1 VKYMVFGWGKKKLEE
16 NEINVIPKEKHILLS
31 DVSDILEEISSV
43 RTKTIMAEVKTFR
56 NKIDSNRK
64 TLLKITKELAGD
76 TLNTEEIDH
85 HLRRLVDRGKSDV
98 LTIIKKECTKN
109 LIEINSFDDV
119 KAFSETVTKMLKRV
133 GDSLGRHSNVI
144 HIFAKKYAKR
154 LKDDLR
160 VMQSDNKEISVLVT
174 NHIDLEN
181 KIEKITESIIE
192 YEQFQESLV
201 VLHDRKESTKKNIQK
216 LIEMNKNIIDEIETL
231 KNSKE
236 YTAYLKIKEEIN
248 SFLSVRLEIKN
259 QIDSQFAN
267 ISRPM
272 NKYIY
277 ISSLDKLQ
285 KKLLENLINNP
296 IDVLTDENKDGII
309 QILEA
314 VIKNVKSES
323 ISVKNIEKSL
333 NQLNQTISL
342 VDEFID
348 KINKC
353 SQSKID
359 AENRLSVFNYANL
372 EKKELDLSKNKNNTS
387 DIESKLESFD
397 LETDS
402 ITESMSESIKLI
414 ESTLN
419 QISAVH
425 YVIALE

>member
-1 VKYMVFGWGKKKLEE
+1 MVFGWGKKKLEE

-98 LTIIKKECTKN
+98 LSIIKKECIKN

-181 KIEKITESIIE
+181 KVEKITESVIE
-192 YEQFQESLV
+192 YEQFQESLSTLDV
-201 VLHDRKESTKKNIQK
+201 RKDNAEKNIQK

-248 SFLSVRLEIKN
+248 SFPSVRLEIKN

-277 ISSLDKLQ
+277 ISALDKLQ

-296 IDVLTDENKDGII
+296 IDVLTDENKDEII

-414 ESTLN
+414 ELTLN

>member
-1 VKYMVFGWGKKKLEE
+1 MVFGWGKKKLEE

-64 TLLKITKELAGD
+64 TLLKITKELDGD

-98 LTIIKKECTKN
+98 LSIIKKECIKN

-133 GDSLGRHSNVI
+133 GDSLGRQSNVI

-181 KIEKITESIIE
+181 KVEKITESITE

-201 VLHDRKESTKKNIQK
+201 ALDVRKDNAEKNIQK
-216 LIEMNKNIIDEIETL
+216 LTEMNKNIIDEIETL

-248 SFLSVRLEIKN
+248 SFPSVRLEIKN

-277 ISSLDKLQ
+277 ISSLDKPQ

-296 IDVLTDENKDGII
+296 IDVLTDENKDEII

-342 VDEFID
+342 VGTFID

-359 AENRLSVFNYANL
+359 AENRLSIFNYANL
-372 EKKELDLSKNKNNTS
+372 EKLELDLSKSKNNKNDT
-387 DIESKLESFD
+387 ESELESIE
-397 LETDS
+397 LERDS

-414 ESTLN
+414 ESSLN
-419 QISAVH
+419 QISAIH
-425 YVIALE
+425 YVIELE

>member
-1 VKYMVFGWGKKKLEE
+1 MVFGWGKKKLDE
-16 NEINVIPKEKHILLS
+16 NEINVVPKEKHIILS
-31 DVSDILEEISSV
+31 DVSNILEEISSV

-64 TLLKITKELAGD
+64 TLLKITKELDGD
-76 TLNTEEIDH
+76 TLNTEAIDH

-98 LTIIKKECTKN
+98 LSIIKKECTKN

-181 KIEKITESIIE
+181 EVEKITENIIE

-201 VLHDRKESTKKNIQK
+201 ALDGRKDNAEKNIQN
-216 LIEMNKNIIDEIETL
+216 LIEMKNNIIDEIETL

-248 SFLSVRLEIKN
+248 SFLSVKLEIKN

-277 ISSLDKLQ
+277 ISALDKLQ

-296 IDVLTDENKDGII
+296 IDVLTDENKDEII

-353 SQSKID
+353 GQSKID
-359 AENRLSVFNYANL
+359 AENRLSVFNYTNL

-387 DIESKLESFD
+387 DIESELESFD
-397 LETDS
+397 LERDS
-402 ITESMSESIKLI
+402 IDESMSESIKSI
-414 ESTLN
+414 QSTLN
-419 QISAVH
+419 HISAVH
-425 YVIALE
+425 YNIELE

>member
-1 VKYMVFGWGKKKLEE
+1 MVFGWGKKKLEE

-64 TLLKITKELAGD
+64 TLLKITKELDGD

-98 LTIIKKECTKN
+98 LSIIKKECIKN

-133 GDSLGRHSNVI
+133 GDSLGRQSNVI

-181 KIEKITESIIE
+181 EVEKITENIIE

-201 VLHDRKESTKKNIQK
+201 ALDGRKDNAEKNIQN
-216 LIEMNKNIIDEIETL
+216 LIEMKNNIIDEIETL

-248 SFLSVRLEIKN
+248 SFPSVRLEIKN

-277 ISSLDKLQ
+277 ISSLDKPQ

-296 IDVLTDENKDGII
+296 IDVLTDENKDEII

-342 VDEFID
+342 VGTFID

-359 AENRLSVFNYANL
+359 AENRLSIFNYANL
-372 EKKELDLSKNKNNTS
+372 EKLELDLSKSKNNKNDT
-387 DIESKLESFD
+387 ESELESIE
-397 LETDS
+397 LERDS
-402 ITESMSESIKLI
+402 ITESMSKSIKLI
-414 ESTLN
+414 ELTLN
-419 QISAVH
+419 QISAIH
-425 YVIALE
+425 YVIELE

>member
-1 VKYMVFGWGKKKLEE
+1 MVFGWGKKKLEE

-64 TLLKITKELAGD
+64 TLLKITKELDGD

-98 LTIIKKECTKN
+98 LSIIKKECIKN

-133 GDSLGRHSNVI
+133 GDSLGRQSNVI

-181 KIEKITESIIE
+181 KVEKITESITE

-201 VLHDRKESTKKNIQK
+201 ALDVRKDNAEKNIQK
-216 LIEMNKNIIDEIETL
+216 LTEMNKNIIDEIETL

-248 SFLSVRLEIKN
+248 SFPSVRLEIKN
-259 QIDSQFAN
+259 QIDSQFTN

-277 ISSLDKLQ
+277 ISSLDKPQ

-296 IDVLTDENKDGII
+296 IDVLTDENKDEII

-342 VDEFID
+342 VGTFID

-359 AENRLSVFNYANL
+359 AENRLSIFNYANL
-372 EKKELDLSKNKNNTS
+372 EKLELDLSKSKNNKNDT
-387 DIESKLESFD
+387 ESELESVE
-397 LETDS
+397 LERDS

-414 ESTLN
+414 ESALN
-419 QISAVH
+419 QISAIH
-425 YVIALE
+425 YVIELE

>member
-1 VKYMVFGWGKKKLEE
+1 MVFGWGKKKLEE

-64 TLLKITKELAGD
+64 TLLKITKELDGD

-98 LTIIKKECTKN
+98 LSIIKKECIKN

-133 GDSLGRHSNVI
+133 GDSLGRQSNVI

-181 KIEKITESIIE
+181 KVEKITENIIE

-201 VLHDRKESTKKNIQK
+201 VLHDRKESTQKNIQK
-216 LIEMNKNIIDEIETL
+216 LTEMNKNIIDEIETL

-277 ISSLDKLQ
+277 ISSLDKPQ

-296 IDVLTDENKDGII
+296 IDVLTDENKDEII

-342 VDEFID
+342 VGTFID

-359 AENRLSVFNYANL
+359 AENRLSIFNYANL
-372 EKKELDLSKNKNNTS
+372 EKLELDLSKSKNNKNDT
-387 DIESKLESFD
+387 ESELESIE
-397 LETDS
+397 LERDS

-414 ESTLN
+414 ESALN
-419 QISAVH
+419 QISAIH
-425 YVIALE
+425 YVIELE

>member
-1 VKYMVFGWGKKKLEE
+1 MVFGWGKKKLEE

-43 RTKTIMAEVKTFR
+43 RTKTIMVEVKTFR

-64 TLLKITKELAGD
+64 TLLKITKELDGD

-119 KAFSETVTKMLKRV
+119 KVLSETITKMLKRV
-133 GDSLGRHSNVI
+133 GDSLGRHTNVI

-181 KIEKITESIIE
+181 KVEKITENIIE

-201 VLHDRKESTKKNIQK
+201 VLHDRKENTQKNIQK

-359 AENRLSVFNYANL
+359 AENRLSIFNYANL
-372 EKKELDLSKNKNNTS
+372 EKLELDLSKSKNNKNDT
-387 DIESKLESFD
+387 ESELESID

-402 ITESMSESIKLI
+402 IAESMSESIKSI
-414 ESTLN
+414 QSTLN
-419 QISAVH
+419 HISAIH

>member
-1 VKYMVFGWGKKKLEE
+1 MVFGWGKKKLEE

-98 LTIIKKECTKN
+98 LSIIKKECTKN

-119 KAFSETVTKMLKRV
+119 KVFSETVTKMLKRV

-181 KIEKITESIIE
+181 KVEKITENIIE

-201 VLHDRKESTKKNIQK
+201 VLHDRKENTQKNIQK

-248 SFLSVRLEIKN
+248 SFHSIRLEIKN

-277 ISSLDKLQ
+277 ISSLDKPQ

-296 IDVLTDENKDGII
+296 IDVLTDENNDAVI

-342 VDEFID
+342 ISIFID

-359 AENRLSVFNYANL
+359 AENRLSIFNYANL
-372 EKKELDLSKNKNNTS
+372 EKLELDLSKSKNNKNDT
-387 DIESKLESFD
+387 ESELESIE
-397 LETDS
+397 LERDS

-414 ESTLN
+414 ELTLN
-419 QISAVH
+419 QISAIH
-425 YVIALE
+425 YVIELE

>member
-1 VKYMVFGWGKKKLEE
+1 MVFGWGKKKLEE
-16 NEINVIPKEKHILLS
+16 NEINVISKEKHILLS

-64 TLLKITKELAGD
+64 TLLKITKELDAD
-76 TLNTEEIDH
+76 PLNTEEIDH

-98 LTIIKKECTKN
+98 LSIIKKECTKN

-119 KAFSETVTKMLKRV
+119 KVLSETVTKMLKRV
-133 GDSLGRHSNVI
+133 GDSLGRHTNVI

-181 KIEKITESIIE
+181 KVEKITENIIE

-201 VLHDRKESTKKNIQK
+201 ILHNRKENTKKNIQK

-236 YTAYLKIKEEIN
+236 YTACLKIKEEIN

-277 ISSLDKLQ
+277 ISSLDKSQ

-314 VIKNVKSES
+314 VIKNVNSES

-359 AENRLSVFNYANL
+359 AENRLSIFNYANL
-372 EKKELDLSKNKNNTS
+372 EKLELDLSKSKNNKNDT
-387 DIESKLESFD
+387 ESELESFD

-402 ITESMSESIKLI
+402 IAESMSESIKLI

-419 QISAVH
+419 QISAIH

>member
-1 VKYMVFGWGKKKLEE
+1 MVFGWGKKKLEE

-31 DVSDILEEISSV
+31 DVSDILVEISSV

-64 TLLKITKELAGD
+64 TLLKITKELDGD

-98 LTIIKKECTKN
+98 LSIIKKECTKN

-119 KAFSETVTKMLKRV
+119 KVFSETVTKMLKRV
-133 GDSLGRHSNVI
+133 GDSLGRHTNVI

-181 KIEKITESIIE
+181 KVEKITENIIE

-201 VLHDRKESTKKNIQK
+201 VLHDRKENTQKNIQK

-359 AENRLSVFNYANL
+359 AENRLSIFNYANL
-372 EKKELDLSKNKNNTS
+372 EKLELDLSKSKNNKNDT
-387 DIESKLESFD
+387 ESELESID

-402 ITESMSESIKLI
+402 IAESMSESIKLI
-414 ESTLN
+414 ESILN
-419 QISAVH
+419 QISAIH

>member
-1 VKYMVFGWGKKKLEE
+1 MVFGWGKKKLDE
-16 NEINVIPKEKHILLS
+16 NEINVVPKEKHILLS
-31 DVSDILEEISSV
+31 DISNILEEISSV

-64 TLLKITKELAGD
+64 TLLKITKELDGD

-98 LTIIKKECTKN
+98 LSIIKKECTKN

-174 NHIDLEN
+174 NHVDLEN
-181 KIEKITESIIE
+181 KIEKITESVIE
-192 YEQFQESLV
+192 YEQFQESLSTLDV
-201 VLHDRKESTKKNIQK
+201 RKDNAEKNIQK
-216 LIEMNKNIIDEIETL
+216 FIEMNKNIIDEIETL

-348 KINKC
+348 KINNC

-387 DIESKLESFD
+387 ETESELESF
-397 LETDS
+397 EFETGSITDS
-402 ITESMSESIKLI
+402 MSKSIKSIESI
-414 ESTLN
+414 LN

>member
-1 VKYMVFGWGKKKLEE
+1 MVFGWGKKKLEE

-64 TLLKITKELAGD
+64 TLLKITKELDGD

-98 LTIIKKECTKN
+98 LSIIKKECTKN

-133 GDSLGRHSNVI
+133 GDSLGRQSNVI

-181 KIEKITESIIE
+181 KVEKITENIIE

-201 VLHDRKESTKKNIQK
+201 ALDVRKDNAEKNIQK
-216 LIEMNKNIIDEIETL
+216 LTEMNKNIIDEIETL

-248 SFLSVRLEIKN
+248 SFPSVRLEIKN

-277 ISSLDKLQ
+277 ISSLDKPQ

-296 IDVLTDENKDGII
+296 IDVLTDENKDEII

-342 VDEFID
+342 VGTFID

-359 AENRLSVFNYANL
+359 AENRLSIFNYANL
-372 EKKELDLSKNKNNTS
+372 EKLELDLSKSKNNKNDT
-387 DIESKLESFD
+387 ESELESIE
-397 LETDS
+397 LERDS
-402 ITESMSESIKLI
+402 ITESMSKSIKLI
-414 ESTLN
+414 ELTLN
-419 QISAVH
+419 QISAIH
-425 YVIALE
+425 YVIELE

>member
-1 VKYMVFGWGKKKLEE
+1 MVFGWGKKKLDE
-16 NEINVIPKEKHILLS
+16 NEINVVPKEKHIILS
-31 DVSDILEEISSV
+31 DVSNILEEISSV

-64 TLLKITKELAGD
+64 TLLKITKELDGD

-98 LTIIKKECTKN
+98 LSIIKKECTKN

-181 KIEKITESIIE
+181 KVEKITENIIE

-201 VLHDRKESTKKNIQK
+201 VLHDRKENTQKNIQK
-216 LIEMNKNIIDEIETL
+216 LTEMNKNIIDEIETL

-248 SFLSVRLEIKN
+248 SFPSVRLEIKN

-277 ISSLDKLQ
+277 ISSLDKPQ

-296 IDVLTDENKDGII
+296 IDVLTDENKDEII

-353 SQSKID
+353 GQSKID

-387 DIESKLESFD
+387 DTESELESFD

-425 YVIALE
+425 YVIELE

>member
-1 VKYMVFGWGKKKLEE
+1 MVFGWGKKKLDE
-16 NEINVIPKEKHILLS
+16 NEINVVPKEKHILLS
-31 DVSDILEEISSV
+31 DVSNILEEISSV

-64 TLLKITKELAGD
+64 TLLKITKELDGD
-76 TLNTEEIDH
+76 TLNTEAIDH

-98 LTIIKKECTKN
+98 LSIIKKECTKN

-181 KIEKITESIIE
+181 KVEKITESIVE
-192 YEQFQESLV
+192 YEQFQKSLSTLYV
-201 VLHDRKESTKKNIQK
+201 RKDNAEKNIQK

-248 SFLSVRLEIKN
+248 SFHSIRLEIKN

-277 ISSLDKLQ
+277 ISALDKLQ

-296 IDVLTDENKDGII
+296 IDVLTDENKDEII

-353 SQSKID
+353 GQSKID

-372 EKKELDLSKNKNNTS
+372 EKLELDLSKSKNNKNDT
-387 DIESKLESFD
+387 ESELESID

-402 ITESMSESIKLI
+402 IAESMSESIKSI
-414 ESTLN
+414 QSTLN
-419 QISAVH
+419 HISAIH

>member
-1 VKYMVFGWGKKKLEE
+1 MVFGWGKKKLDE
-16 NEINVIPKEKHILLS
+16 NEINVVSKEKHILLS
-31 DVSDILEEISSV
+31 DISNILEEISSV

-64 TLLKITKELAGD
+64 TLLKITKELDGD

-181 KIEKITESIIE
+181 KIEKITESVIE
-192 YEQFQESLV
+192 YEQFQESLSTLDV
-201 VLHDRKESTKKNIQK
+201 RKDNAEKNIQK

-248 SFLSVRLEIKN
+248 SFHSIRLEIKN

-272 NKYIY
+272 NKYVY

-348 KINKC
+348 KINNC

-387 DIESKLESFD
+387 ETESELESF
-397 LETDS
+397 EFETGSITDS
-402 ITESMSESIKLI
+402 MSKSIKSIESI
-414 ESTLN
+414 LN

>member
-1 VKYMVFGWGKKKLEE
+1 MVFGWGKKKLDE
-16 NEINVIPKEKHILLS
+16 NEINVGPKEKHIQLS

-64 TLLKITKELAGD
+64 TLLRITKELDGD

-98 LTIIKKECTKN
+98 LSIIKKECTKN

-160 VMQSDNKEISVLVT
+160 VMQSDNKEISALVT

-181 KIEKITESIIE
+181 EVEKITENIIE

-201 VLHDRKESTKKNIQK
+201 ELDGRKDNAEKNIQN
-216 LIEMNKNIIDEIETL
+216 LIEMKNNIIDEIETL

-248 SFLSVRLEIKN
+248 SFLSVKLEIKN

-277 ISSLDKLQ
+277 ISALDKLQ

-296 IDVLTDENKDGII
+296 IDVLTDENKDEII

-353 SQSKID
+353 GQSKID
-359 AENRLSVFNYANL
+359 AENRLSVFNYTNL

-387 DIESKLESFD
+387 DIESELESFD

-425 YVIALE
+425 YVIELE

>member
-1 VKYMVFGWGKKKLEE
+1 MVFGWGKKKLEE

-31 DVSDILEEISSV
+31 DVSDILEGISSV

-109 LIEINSFDDV
+109 LMEINSFDDV

-248 SFLSVRLEIKN
+248 SFHSIRLEIKN

-333 NQLNQTISL
+333 NQLSQTISL

-372 EKKELDLSKNKNNTS
+372 EKKELDLTKNKNNKNDT
-387 DIESKLESFD
+387 ESELESFD
-397 LETDS
+397 LERDS
-402 ITESMSESIKLI
+402 ITESMSESIKSI
-414 ESTLN
+414 QSTLN
-419 QISAVH
+419 QISAIH

>member
-1 VKYMVFGWGKKKLEE
+1 MVFGWGKKKLEE

-64 TLLKITKELAGD
+64 TLLKITKELDGD

-98 LTIIKKECTKN
+98 LSIIKKECTKN

-181 KIEKITESIIE
+181 EVEKITENIIE

-201 VLHDRKESTKKNIQK
+201 ALDGRKDNAEKNIQN
-216 LIEMNKNIIDEIETL
+216 LIEMKNNIIDEIETL

-277 ISSLDKLQ
+277 ISALDKLQ

-353 SQSKID
+353 GQSKID

-372 EKKELDLSKNKNNTS
+372 EKKELDLSKNKNNKNDT
-387 DIESKLESFD
+387 ESELESID
-397 LETDS
+397 LERDS
-402 ITESMSESIKLI
+402 IDDSMSESIKSI
-414 ESTLN
+414 QSTLN
-419 QISAVH
+419 HISAVH
-425 YVIALE
+425 YNIELE

>member
-1 VKYMVFGWGKKKLEE
+1 MVFGWGKKKLEE
-16 NEINVIPKEKHILLS
+16 NEINVIPKEKYILLS
-31 DVSDILEEISSV
+31 DVPDILKEIHSV
-43 RTKTIMAEVKTFR
+43 RDKTIMAEVKTFR
-56 NKIDSNRK
+56 NKINSNRE
-64 TLLKITKELAGD
+64 TLLKITKELGGD

-98 LTIIKKECTKN
+98 LSIIKKECTKN

-119 KAFSETVTKMLKRV
+119 KTFSETVTKMLKRV
-133 GDSLGRHSNVI
+133 GDSLGRQSNVI

-160 VMQSDNKEISVLVT
+160 VMQSDNKEISALVT

-181 KIEKITESIIE
+181 KVEEVAESIAE
-192 YEQFQESLV
+192 YDQFQKSLI
-201 VLHDRKESTKKNIQK
+201 VLDDREENAKKNIQK
-216 LIEMNKNIIDEIETL
+216 LIEMKKNIIDGIETL

-248 SFLSVRLEIKN
+248 SLLSDKLEIKN
-259 QIDSQFAN
+259 QIDLQFAN

-272 NKYIY
+272 NKYVY
-277 ISSLDKLQ
+277 ISSLDKPQ

-296 IDVLTDENKDGII
+296 IDVLTDENKDGVI

-342 VDEFID
+342 VSIFID

-359 AENRLSVFNYANL
+359 AENRLSIFNYANL
-372 EKKELDLSKNKNNTS
+372 EKLELDLSKNKNNKNDT
-387 DIESKLESFD
+387 ESELESID
-397 LETDS
+397 LERDS
-402 ITESMSESIKLI
+402 IAESMSESIKSI
-414 ESTLN
+414 QSTLN

>member
-1 VKYMVFGWGKKKLEE
+1 MVFGWGKKKLEE
-16 NEINVIPKEKHILLS
+16 NEINVTLKEKHILLS
-31 DVSDILEEISSV
+31 DVSDILEGISNV
-43 RTKTIMAEVKTFR
+43 RTKTIMAEVKTFK

-64 TLLKITKELAGD
+64 TLLKITKELDGD

-109 LIEINSFDDV
+109 LMEINSFDDV

-181 KIEKITESIIE
+181 KVKKITESVIE

-201 VLHDRKESTKKNIQK
+201 TLHDRKESTEKNIQK
-216 LIEMNKNIIDEIETL
+216 LIVTNKNIIDEIETL

-236 YTAYLKIKEEIN
+236 YIAYLKIKEEIN

-333 NQLNQTISL
+333 NQLNQTVSL

-348 KINKC
+348 KNNKC

-387 DIESKLESFD
+387 NMESELESFD

-402 ITESMSESIKLI
+402 IAESMSESIKLI
-414 ESTLN
+414 ELTLN
-419 QISAVH
+419 QISAIH

>member
-1 VKYMVFGWGKKKLEE
+1 MVFGWGKKKLEE

-64 TLLKITKELAGD
+64 TLLKITKELDGD

-98 LTIIKKECTKN
+98 LSIIKKECTKN

-181 KIEKITESIIE
+181 KVEKITESIIE
-192 YEQFQESLV
+192 YEQFQKSLSTLYV
-201 VLHDRKESTKKNIQK
+201 RKDNAEKNIQK

-296 IDVLTDENKDGII
+296 IDVLTDENKDEII

-353 SQSKID
+353 GQSKID

-387 DIESKLESFD
+387 DTESELESFD

-414 ESTLN
+414 ELTLN

>member
-1 VKYMVFGWGKKKLEE
+1 MVFGWGKKKLEE

-64 TLLKITKELAGD
+64 TLLKITKELDGD

-98 LTIIKKECTKN
+98 LSIIKKECTKN

-119 KAFSETVTKMLKRV
+119 KVLSETVTKMLKRV
-133 GDSLGRHSNVI
+133 GDSLGRHTNVI

-181 KIEKITESIIE
+181 KVEKITENIIE

-201 VLHDRKESTKKNIQK
+201 VLHDRKENTQKNIQK

-359 AENRLSVFNYANL
+359 AENRLSIFNYANL
-372 EKKELDLSKNKNNTS
+372 EKLELDLSKSKNNKNDT
-387 DIESKLESFD
+387 ESELESID

-402 ITESMSESIKLI
+402 IAESMSESIKLI
-414 ESTLN
+414 ESILN
-419 QISAVH
+419 QISAIH

>member
-1 VKYMVFGWGKKKLEE
+1 MVFGWGKKKLEE

-31 DVSDILEEISSV
+31 NVSDILEGISSV

-64 TLLKITKELAGD
+64 TLLKITKELDGD

-98 LTIIKKECTKN
+98 LSIIKKECIKN

-133 GDSLGRHSNVI
+133 GDSLGRQSNVI

-181 KIEKITESIIE
+181 KVEKITENIIE

-201 VLHDRKESTKKNIQK
+201 ALDVRKDNAEKNIQK
-216 LIEMNKNIIDEIETL
+216 LTEMNKNIIDEIETL

-248 SFLSVRLEIKN
+248 SFPSVRLEIKN
-259 QIDSQFAN
+259 QIDSQFTN

-277 ISSLDKLQ
+277 ISALDKLQ

-333 NQLNQTISL
+333 TQLNQTISL

-353 SQSKID
+353 GQSKID
-359 AENRLSVFNYANL
+359 AENRLSVFNYTNL

-387 DIESKLESFD
+387 DTESELESFD

-425 YVIALE
+425 YVIELE

>member
-1 VKYMVFGWGKKKLEE
+1 MVFGWGKKKLDE
-16 NEINVIPKEKHILLS
+16 NEINVVPKEKHILLS
-31 DVSDILEEISSV
+31 DISNILEEISSV

-64 TLLKITKELAGD
+64 TLLKITKELDGD
-76 TLNTEEIDH
+76 TLNTEAIDH

-109 LIEINSFDDV
+109 LMEINSFDDV

-174 NHIDLEN
+174 NHIELEN
-181 KIEKITESIIE
+181 KVEKITESVIE

-248 SFLSVRLEIKN
+248 SFHSIRLEIKN

-277 ISSLDKLQ
+277 ISALDKLQ

-296 IDVLTDENKDGII
+296 IDVLTDENKDEII

-353 SQSKID
+353 GQSKID

-387 DIESKLESFD
+387 DTESELESFD

-425 YVIALE
+425 YVIELE

>member
-1 VKYMVFGWGKKKLEE
+1 MVFGWGKKKLDE
-16 NEINVIPKEKHILLS
+16 NEINVVPKEKHILLS
-31 DVSDILEEISSV
+31 DISNILEEISSV

-64 TLLKITKELAGD
+64 TLLKITKELDGD

-98 LTIIKKECTKN
+98 LSIIKKECIKN

-133 GDSLGRHSNVI
+133 GDSLGRQSNVI

-181 KIEKITESIIE
+181 KVEKITENIIE

-201 VLHDRKESTKKNIQK
+201 ALDVRKDNAEKNIQK
-216 LIEMNKNIIDEIETL
+216 LTEMNKNIIDEIETL

-248 SFLSVRLEIKN
+248 SFPSVRLEIKN

-277 ISSLDKLQ
+277 ISSLDKPQ

-296 IDVLTDENKDGII
+296 IDVLTDENKDEII

-353 SQSKID
+353 GQSKID

-387 DIESKLESFD
+387 DIESELESFD
-397 LETDS
+397 LERDS
-402 ITESMSESIKLI
+402 IDESMSESIKSI
-414 ESTLN
+414 QSTLN
-419 QISAVH
+419 HISAVH
-425 YVIALE
+425 YNIELE

>member
-1 VKYMVFGWGKKKLEE
+1 MVFGWGKKKLEE

-64 TLLKITKELAGD
+64 TLLKITKELDGD

-98 LTIIKKECTKN
+98 LSIIKKECIKN

-181 KIEKITESIIE
+181 KVEKITESITE

-201 VLHDRKESTKKNIQK
+201 ALDVRKDNAEKNIQK
-216 LIEMNKNIIDEIETL
+216 LTEMNKNIIDEIETL

-248 SFLSVRLEIKN
+248 SFPSVRLEIKN
-259 QIDSQFAN
+259 QIDSQFTN

-277 ISSLDKLQ
+277 ISSLDKPQ

-296 IDVLTDENKDGII
+296 IDVLTDENKDEII

-342 VDEFID
+342 VGTFID

-359 AENRLSVFNYANL
+359 AENRLSIFNYANL
-372 EKKELDLSKNKNNTS
+372 EKLELDLSKSKNNKNDT
-387 DIESKLESFD
+387 ESELESVE
-397 LETDS
+397 LERDS

-414 ESTLN
+414 ESALN
-419 QISAVH
+419 QISAIH
-425 YVIALE
+425 YVIELE

>member
-1 VKYMVFGWGKKKLEE
+1 MVFGWGKKKLDE
-16 NEINVIPKEKHILLS
+16 NEINVVPKEKHIILS
-31 DVSDILEEISSV
+31 DVSNILEEISSV

-64 TLLKITKELAGD
+64 TLLKITKELDGD

-98 LTIIKKECTKN
+98 LSIIKKECTKN

-160 VMQSDNKEISVLVT
+160 VMQSDNKEISALVT

-181 KIEKITESIIE
+181 EVEKITENIIE

-201 VLHDRKESTKKNIQK
+201 ILDGRKDNAEKNIQN
-216 LIEMNKNIIDEIETL
+216 LIEMKNNIIDEIETL

-248 SFLSVRLEIKN
+248 SFLSVKLEIKN

-277 ISSLDKLQ
+277 ISALDKLQ

-348 KINKC
+348 KINNC

-387 DIESKLESFD
+387 DTESELESFD

>member
-1 VKYMVFGWGKKKLEE
+1 MVFGWGKKKLEE

-64 TLLKITKELAGD
+64 TLLKITKELDGD

-98 LTIIKKECTKN
+98 LSIIKKECTKN

-181 KIEKITESIIE
+181 EVEKITENIIE

-201 VLHDRKESTKKNIQK
+201 VLDGRKDNAEKNIQN
-216 LIEMNKNIIDEIETL
+216 LIEMKNNIIDEIETL

-248 SFLSVRLEIKN
+248 SFLSVKLEIKN

-296 IDVLTDENKDGII
+296 IDVLTDENKDEII

-353 SQSKID
+353 GQSKID

-387 DIESKLESFD
+387 DTESELESFD
-397 LETDS
+397 LERDS
-402 ITESMSESIKLI
+402 IDESMSESIKSI
-414 ESTLN
+414 QSTLN
-419 QISAVH
+419 HISAVH
-425 YVIALE
+425 YNIELE

>member
-1 VKYMVFGWGKKKLEE
+1 MVFGWGKKKLEE

-64 TLLKITKELAGD
+64 TLLKITKELDGD

-98 LTIIKKECTKN
+98 LSIIKKECIKN

-133 GDSLGRHSNVI
+133 GDSLGRHTNVI

-181 KIEKITESIIE
+181 KVEKITENIIE

-201 VLHDRKESTKKNIQK
+201 ALDVRKDNAEKNIQK
-216 LIEMNKNIIDEIETL
+216 LTEMNKNIIDEIETL

-248 SFLSVRLEIKN
+248 SFPSVRLEIKN

-296 IDVLTDENKDGII
+296 IDVLTDENKDEII

-342 VDEFID
+342 VGTFID

-359 AENRLSVFNYANL
+359 AENRLSIFNYANL
-372 EKKELDLSKNKNNTS
+372 EKLELDLSKSKNNKNDT
-387 DIESKLESFD
+387 ESELESIE
-397 LETDS
+397 LERDS
-402 ITESMSESIKLI
+402 ITESMSKSIKLI
-414 ESTLN
+414 ELTLN
-419 QISAVH
+419 QISAIH
-425 YVIALE
+425 YVIELE

>member
-1 VKYMVFGWGKKKLEE
+1 MVFGWGKKKLDE
-16 NEINVIPKEKHILLS
+16 NEINVVPKEKHILLS
-31 DVSDILEEISSV
+31 DVSNILEEISSV

-64 TLLKITKELAGD
+64 TLLKITKELDGD
-76 TLNTEEIDH
+76 TLNTEAIDH

-98 LTIIKKECTKN
+98 LSIIKKECTKN

-181 KIEKITESIIE
+181 EVEKITENIIE

-201 VLHDRKESTKKNIQK
+201 ALDGRKDNAEKNIQN
-216 LIEMNKNIIDEIETL
+216 LIEMKNNIIDEIETL

-248 SFLSVRLEIKN
+248 SFLSVKLEIKN

-277 ISSLDKLQ
+277 ISALDKLQ

-296 IDVLTDENKDGII
+296 IDVLTDENKDEII

-353 SQSKID
+353 GQSKID

-387 DIESKLESFD
+387 DIESELESFD
-397 LETDS
+397 LERDS
-402 ITESMSESIKLI
+402 IDESMSESIKSI
-414 ESTLN
+414 QSTLN
-419 QISAVH
+419 HISAVH
-425 YVIALE
+425 YNIELE

>member
-1 VKYMVFGWGKKKLEE
+1 
-16 NEINVIPKEKHILLS
+16 
-31 DVSDILEEISSV
+31 
-43 RTKTIMAEVKTFR
+43 MAEVKTFR

-64 TLLKITKELAGD
+64 TLLKITKELDGD

-98 LTIIKKECTKN
+98 LSIIKKECIKN

-133 GDSLGRHSNVI
+133 GDSLGRQSNVI

-181 KIEKITESIIE
+181 KVEKITENIIE

-201 VLHDRKESTKKNIQK
+201 VLHDRKENTQKNIQK
-216 LIEMNKNIIDEIETL
+216 LTEMNKNIIDEIETL

-248 SFLSVRLEIKN
+248 SFPSVRLEIKN

-353 SQSKID
+353 GQSKID

-387 DIESKLESFD
+387 NTESELESFD

-425 YVIALE
+425 YVIELE

>member
-1 VKYMVFGWGKKKLEE
+1 MVFGWGKKKLEE
-16 NEINVIPKEKHILLS
+16 NEINVISKEKHILLS

-64 TLLKITKELAGD
+64 TLLKITKELDAD
-76 TLNTEEIDH
+76 PLNTEEIDH

-98 LTIIKKECTKN
+98 LSIIKKECTKN

-133 GDSLGRHSNVI
+133 GDSLGRQSNVI

-181 KIEKITESIIE
+181 KVEKVTENIIE

-201 VLHDRKESTKKNIQK
+201 VLHDRKENTEKNIQK

-236 YTAYLKIKEEIN
+236 YTAYLKIKEEVN
-248 SFLSVRLEIKN
+248 SFLSLRLEIKN

-333 NQLNQTISL
+333 NQLSQTISL

-353 SQSKID
+353 GQSKID

-372 EKKELDLSKNKNNTS
+372 EKKELDLTKNKNNTS
-387 DIESKLESFD
+387 DMESELKSFD

-402 ITESMSESIKLI
+402 TTESMSESIKLI
-414 ESTLN
+414 ELTLN
-419 QISAVH
+419 QISAIH

>member
-1 VKYMVFGWGKKKLEE
+1 MVFGWGKKKLDE
-16 NEINVIPKEKHILLS
+16 NEINVVPKEKHILLS
-31 DVSDILEEISSV
+31 DISNILEEISSV

-98 LTIIKKECTKN
+98 LSIIKKECTKN

-181 KIEKITESIIE
+181 KIKKITESVIE

-201 VLHDRKESTKKNIQK
+201 ILHDRKESTEKNIQK

-248 SFLSVRLEIKN
+248 SFPSVRLEIKN

-353 SQSKID
+353 GQSKID

-387 DIESKLESFD
+387 DTESELESFD

-402 ITESMSESIKLI
+402 ITESMSKSIKLI

-425 YVIALE
+425 YVIELE

>member
-1 VKYMVFGWGKKKLEE
+1 MVFGWGKKKLDE
-16 NEINVIPKEKHILLS
+16 NEINVPKEKHILLS
-31 DVSDILEEISSV
+31 DISNILEEISSV

-64 TLLKITKELAGD
+64 TLLKITKELDGD

-98 LTIIKKECTKN
+98 LSIIKKECTKN

-181 KIEKITESIIE
+181 KIEKITESVIE
-192 YEQFQESLV
+192 YEQFQESLSTLDV
-201 VLHDRKESTKKNIQK
+201 RKDNAEKNIQK

-348 KINKC
+348 KINNC

-387 DIESKLESFD
+387 ETESELESF
-397 LETDS
+397 EFETGSITDS
-402 ITESMSESIKLI
+402 MSKSIKSI

>member
-1 VKYMVFGWGKKKLEE
+1 MVFGWGKKKLDE
-16 NEINVIPKEKHILLS
+16 NEINVVPKEKHILLS
-31 DVSDILEEISSV
+31 DVSNILEEISSV

-64 TLLKITKELAGD
+64 TLLKITKELDGD
-76 TLNTEEIDH
+76 TLNTEAIDH

-98 LTIIKKECTKN
+98 LSIIKKECTKN

-181 KIEKITESIIE
+181 EVEKITENIIE

-201 VLHDRKESTKKNIQK
+201 ALDGRKDNAEKNIQN
-216 LIEMNKNIIDEIETL
+216 LIEMKNNIIDEIETL

-248 SFLSVRLEIKN
+248 SFLSVKLEIKN

-277 ISSLDKLQ
+277 ISALDKLQ

-296 IDVLTDENKDGII
+296 IDVLTDENKDEII

-353 SQSKID
+353 GQSKID

-387 DIESKLESFD
+387 DTESELESFD

-425 YVIALE
+425 YVIELE

>member
-1 VKYMVFGWGKKKLEE
+1 MVFGWGKKKLDE
-16 NEINVIPKEKHILLS
+16 NEINVVPKEKHILLS
-31 DVSDILEEISSV
+31 DISNILEEISSV

-64 TLLKITKELAGD
+64 TLLKITKELDGD

-98 LTIIKKECTKN
+98 LSIIKKECTKN

-181 KIEKITESIIE
+181 KIEKITESVIE
-192 YEQFQESLV
+192 YEQFQESLSTLDV
-201 VLHDRKESTKKNIQK
+201 RKDNAEKNIQK
-216 LIEMNKNIIDEIETL
+216 FIEMNKNIIDEIETL

-277 ISSLDKLQ
+277 ISSLDKSQ

-348 KINKC
+348 KINNC

-387 DIESKLESFD
+387 ETESELESF
-397 LETDS
+397 EFETGSITDS
-402 ITESMSESIKLI
+402 MSKSIKSIESI
-414 ESTLN
+414 LN

>member
-1 VKYMVFGWGKKKLEE
+1 MVFGWGKKKLDE
-16 NEINVIPKEKHILLS
+16 NEINVVSKEKHILLS
-31 DVSDILEEISSV
+31 DISNILEEISSV

-64 TLLKITKELAGD
+64 TLLKITKELDGD

-98 LTIIKKECTKN
+98 LSIIKKECTKN

-181 KIEKITESIIE
+181 KIEKITESVIE
-192 YEQFQESLV
+192 YEQFQESLSTLDV
-201 VLHDRKESTKKNIQK
+201 RKDNAEKNIQK

-348 KINKC
+348 KINNC

-387 DIESKLESFD
+387 ETESELESF
-397 LETDS
+397 EFETGSITDS
-402 ITESMSESIKLI
+402 MSKSIKSI